1 MLNFSSTSK
10 NEEQEAYLTK
20 SGFKVLAR
28 KPKAM
33 VITRVSGKDHLG
45 KLEAEYL
52 VSRDNHQYIVI
63 VQHGEGALDPSD
75 PIVRRRLVE
84 FDRAFNYHGVILFNP
99 HESQLQIVNF
109 RFVREKG
116 WLDLFFQFLMFGL
129 AIAVVAGIIWLMIYI
144 KMF

>member
-1 MLNFSSTSK
+1 MLNFSSTSP
-10 NEEQEAYLTK
+10 NEEQDYLIK

-33 VITRVSGKDHLG
+33 VISRVDGKDHLG
-45 KLEAEYL
+45 KLEADYL
-52 VSRDNHQYIVI
+52 VSRDNHQFIVV
-63 VQHGEGALDPSD
+63 VQQGEGALDPSD

-84 FDRAFNYHGVILFNP
+84 FDRAFNCHGLVFFNP
-99 HESQLQIVNF
+99 HESQLQVVSF

-129 AIAVVAGIIWLMIYI
+129 AIAVVAGIIWLMIHI

>member
-10 NEEQEAYLTK
+10 NEEEEAYLAK

-33 VITRVSGKDHLG
+33 VISKVDGKDHLG
-45 KLEAEYL
+45 KLEADYL
-52 VSRDNHQYIVI
+52 VSRDNHQYIVV

-84 FDRAFNYHGVILFNP
+84 FDRAFNYHGLVFFNP
-99 HESQLQIVNF
+99 HESQLHIINY

-129 AIAVVAGIIWLMIYI
+129 AIAVVAGMIWLMIYI
-144 KMF
+144 KLF